1 MSEADVRDAIS
12 SESSPLAV
20 LVVTG
25 RLFSQP
31 YLAIR

>member
-1 MSEADVRDAIS
+1 MREAIS
-12 SESSPLAV
+12 SENLRLAV